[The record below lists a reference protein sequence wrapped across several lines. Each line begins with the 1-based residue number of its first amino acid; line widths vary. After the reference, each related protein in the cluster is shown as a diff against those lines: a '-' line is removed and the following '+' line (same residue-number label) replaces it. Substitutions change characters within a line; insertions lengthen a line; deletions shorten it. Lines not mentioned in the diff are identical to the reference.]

1 MTEEEGFEL
10 EELEEEAEP
19 ATTPV
24 KTTKKEPVNVEAPRR
39 SPVIDADTL
48 ISILRESK
56 KERRTLME
64 KSLSILPNLNQNN
77 PLTLLFLMNMMNQQ
91 DDDDIAKA
99 VKAALIPKAVDK
111 ALREVDEHD
120 SKKDILVEQLER
132 LREENEKL
140 RKVLLEKQQNEQ
152 LDALRQDLYNLI
164 GEIVKSQQAL
174 QERLASL
181 QAQPQESSSAPSD
194 FPSMVE
200 MYKHQ
205 IAAMQEALKSL
216 GYDVKP
222 PGSGDD
228 DLERELKKEELEL
241 KRREFEVKQ
250 QVTQTLVGAVTELIK
265 DPTKLKGL
273 VEAFKLVV
281 SPETTRGAMQQ
292 AAGVAQ
298 APPTPSTSEVDIP
311 SFEEFAG
318 GEDGNA
324 EGLNVVKGSAKE
336 D

>member
-111 ALREVDEHD
+111 ALREVDEHEGRRD
-120 SKKDILVEQLER
+120 ALIEQLER

-222 PGSGDD
+222 PGSGGD